1 MSSFNKKGKIEFVK
15 NNLNTHYGLEY
26 KPKILNIKQQYYL
39 SIVAIFKNE
48 SWILKEWIEHYLNQG
63 VDHFFLIDNGSTDNY
78 NTILQPYID
87 NKQVSLVKDPKRYSQ
102 KGHYNKYIFPIKNIS
117 EWFLVCDLDEFVYAR
132 KMFKTIPE
140 YLKSLNETVGNVLI
154 PWKNYGSS
162 GHIQHPKDGVV
173 KNFTKRQHYL
183 KETTNNVKSIIRSK
197 YLNFFSI
204 HVQDCDADK
213 LKIRSD
219 NKILDNLIRTSLQ
232 NISEDILKNS
242 FLHINHYQI
251 QSVEFF
257 QKIKM
262 TRGDVS
268 TAKKNNI
275 RDMNMFIK
283 IDKNTNEFVD
293 TELKDIQQNYSNN

>member
-1 MSSFNKKGKIEFVK
+1 MSSFNKKGEIQFVK
-15 NNLNTHYGLEY
+15 NNLNTNYGLEY

-102 KGHYNKYIFPIKNIS
+102 KGHYNKYILPIKNIS

-132 KMFKTIPE
+132 NDFKTIPE
-140 YLKSLNETVGNVLI
+140 YLKKLNPFVGNVCI

-173 KNFTKRQHYL
+173 KNFTKRQQYNSTL
-183 KETTNNVKSIIRSK
+183 NNVKTIVRSK
-197 YLNFFSI
+197 HLLSFTVHI
-204 HVQDCDADK
+204 HICNKQSHQ
-213 LKIRSD
+213 ITTD
-219 NKILDNLIRTSLQ
+219 NKYSIKTENHLPFSQKFL
-232 NISEDILKNS
+232 ISENILKASN
-242 FLHINHYQI
+242 LHINHYQI
-251 QSVEFF
+251 QSVDFF

-268 TAKKNNI
+268 TVKKNNM
-275 RDMNMFIK
+275 RDMNYFKRHDNNELLDDELSIIQSK
-283 IDKNTNEFVD
+283 IMT
-293 TELKDIQQNYSNN
+293 

>member
-1 MSSFNKKGKIEFVK
+1 MSSFNKKVQIQFVK
-15 NNLNTHYGLEY
+15 NDLNTHYGLEY

-78 NTILQPYID
+78 ITILQPYID
-87 NKQVSLVKDPKRYSQ
+87 NKQVSLVKDPKRFSQ
-102 KGHYNKYIFPIKNIS
+102 KGHYNKYILPIKNIS

-140 YLKSLNETVGNVLI
+140 YLKSLHETVGNVLI
-154 PWKNYGSS
+154 PWKNFGSS
-162 GHIQHPKDGVV
+162 GHIQHPNDGVV

-183 KETTNNVKSIIRSK
+183 KLTQNYVKTIVRSK
-197 YLNFFSI
+197 FLINFEV
-204 HVQDCDADK
+204 HVQQCDK
-213 LKIRSD
+213 RFIRIRSD
-219 NKILDNLIRTSLQ
+219 NKIIDNKLSTSLLKIDE
-232 NISEDILKNS
+232 NILNNL

-251 QSVEFF
+251 QSAEFF
-257 QKIKM
+257 EKIKM

-268 TAKKNNI
+268 TEKKNNL
-275 RDMNMFIK
+275 RDMNYFK
-283 IDKNTNEFVD
+283 KYDKNTNKFVD
-293 TELKDIQQNYSNN
+293 TELKDIQQN